1 VRAVTRNICAMSIEE
16 NLAAV
21 RRYAD
26 AWKAGDL
33 AGIFACYHEDFTL
46 HYGGANPLSGV
57 HAGKAAALQVLA
69 EVSRRTNR
77 KLEEIVDVGA
87 GDGALVELIAPR
99 ASDLVL
105 VDRSIE
111 PRHGHIVIAA
121 VNGEPLCKR
130 LQRVAGQVLLR
141 SENPRYAPRY
151 IMEGDDFMIWGVVTF
166 SVRSHDPAA

>member
-1 VRAVTRNICAMSIEE
+1 MSIEE

-33 AGIFACYHEDFTL
+33 AGIFVCYHEDFTL

-87 GDGALVELIAPR
+87 GETRGYVLARETFTRGGESATLTRLLVYTVLEGLLHQCWLYE
-99 ASDLVL
+99 SDQAT
-105 VDRSIE
+105 VDRF
-111 PRHGHIVIAA
+111 
-121 VNGEPLCKR
+121 
-130 LQRVAGQVLLR
+130 LR
-141 SENPRYAPRY
+141 
-151 IMEGDDFMIWGVVTF
+151 T
-166 SVRSHDPAA
+166 